1 MAWIAALPHERAAG
15 EAMFDEEYEDQPE
28 NFKKSH
34 GDPNAYSW
42 GKIGKHYVVVAALPS
57 GEYGLTATAVVAQGL
72 HQSLP
77 HIRIGLLVGIG
88 AGVREVVD
96 KSGKTVRLRDI
107 RLGDIAVSRSE
118 GTSGGVIQFDS
129 VKARLIDGEE
139 ILERKGVLN
148 NAPFPLR
155 TALAKLQARHIR
167 KGSKVAAIISRAL
180 EQNPAMQA
188 DFCNPG
194 IEKPDSQSKTDVYH
208 ARDGSAITSEVRKI
222 PKVHYGVI
230 ASSNTLEKSARH
242 RDAVLTRLMKDG
254 IDPVCFEMEAA
265 GLMNNFPCLVIR
277 GICDY
282 ADEHKN
288 DDWQNYAAATA
299 AAFGKEL
306 LECVDV
312 GEVQETPEIGKLV
325 LQKSESVTSHMA

>member
-1 MAWIAALPHERAAG
+1 
-15 EAMFDEEYEDQPE
+15 MFDEEYEEPPE
-28 NFKKSH
+28 NFKKSR

-57 GEYGLTATAVVAQGL
+57 GEYGLTATATVAQGL

-96 KSGKTVRLRDI
+96 KSGKTVKLRDI
-107 RLGDIAVSRSE
+107 RLGDIAVSSPE

-129 VKARLIDGEE
+129 VKARLVDGKE
-139 ILERKGVLN
+139 ILERRGMLN
-148 NAPFPLR
+148 DTPFPLR
-155 TALAKLQARHIR
+155 TALAKLQAGHMR
-167 KGSKVAAIISRAL
+167 KGSKVAGIISRAL
-180 EQNPAMQA
+180 EKNSSMQA
-188 DFCNPG
+188 DFRNPG
-194 IEKPDSQSKTDVYH
+194 VKWPDSQKKTDVYH
-208 ARDGSAITSEVRKI
+208 ARDGSAITSEVREI
-222 PKVHYGVI
+222 PKVHYGTI

-242 RDAVLTRLMKDG
+242 RDAVLTRLRNEN

-282 ADEHKN
+282 GDEHKN
-288 DDWQNYAAATA
+288 DDWQNYAAVTA
-299 AAFGKEL
+299 AAYGKEL
-306 LECVDV
+306 LERVDV
-312 GEVQETPEIGKLV
+312 GEIQEVPEIGKLV
-325 LQKSESVTSHMA
+325 LQKSESDIPCG